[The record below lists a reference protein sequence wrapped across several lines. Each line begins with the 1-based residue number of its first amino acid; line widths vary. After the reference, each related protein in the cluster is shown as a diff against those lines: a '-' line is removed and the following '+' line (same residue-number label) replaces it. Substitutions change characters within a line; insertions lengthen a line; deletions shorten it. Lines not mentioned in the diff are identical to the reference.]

1 MQRITPWLW
10 LAAAGALLQLVAIN
24 LDFYTFE
31 GEAKDAWFG
40 VPHASGLILLSA
52 GVAIV
57 FLIAL
62 AANRQPLRGRAVG
75 LWVGLVGLA
84 ATFWIGYRMLV
95 PPFGETPGANNTI
108 GLFGSC
114 YFFCLPGSDGDAPAD
129 VLFGMWLGFV
139 GCISVAVGGLAHAFS
154 RKGRETPANPT
165 IAREQG
171 GMTPYLGVAALGSVA
186 MFVFGYTIFTFYT
199 TTADDGGAVAWSG
212 WVPTPQTGNMVL
224 LGMALVLGLVWFA
237 RRERSPASPA
247 ALGGI
252 IAAIGAVVGI
262 RILFRIIEPPFG
274 DGADI
279 GLAAYLSL
287 LGALAIVAAGIAQAI
302 KMGSTAGGEA
312 RSASPTAADPA

>member
-1 MQRITPWLW
+1 MQRITPWLG
-10 LAAAGALLQLVAIN
+10 LVAVGALLQLVAVTT
-24 LDFYTFE
+24 DFYRFE

-40 VPHASGLILLSA
+40 IPHASGLIVLSA

-84 ATFWIGYRMLV
+84 ATIWIGYRMLV
-95 PPFGETPGANNTI
+95 PPFGETPGTNNTI

-114 YFFCLPGSDGDAPAD
+114 YFICIPGSEGDAPAD
-129 VLFGMWLGFV
+129 VLFGMWLAFV

-165 IAREQG
+165 IAREQA

-186 MFVFGYTIFTFYT
+186 MFVFGYTIFTFFT
-199 TTADDGGAVAWSG
+199 TQDGQVSWSG
-212 WVPTPQTGNMVL
+212 WVPTPQTGNLVL

-237 RRERSPASPA
+237 RRGRSPASPA
-247 ALGGI
+247 ALGGV
-252 IAAIGAVVGI
+252 IAVIGAVVGA
-262 RILFRIIEPPFG
+262 RILYRMIEPPFG
-274 DGADI
+274 GGGGTAL

-287 LGALAIVAAGIAQAI
+287 LGAVAIVAAGVAQAI
-302 KMGSTAGGEA
+302 TLRRAAGGGA
-312 RSASPTAADPA
+312 RSAPPTAADPA

>member
-1 MQRITPWLW
+1 MQRITPWLG
-10 LAAAGALLQLVAIN
+10 LAAAGALLQLVALN

-84 ATFWIGYRMLV
+84 ATIWIGYRMLV
-95 PPFGETPGANNTI
+95 PPFGETPGTNNTI

-114 YFFCLPGSDGDAPAD
+114 YFICIPGSDGDAPAD

-165 IAREQG
+165 IAREQA

-186 MFVFGYTIFTFYT
+186 MFVFGYTIFTFFT
-199 TTADDGGAVAWSG
+199 TQDGQVAWSG

-237 RRERSPASPA
+237 RRGRSPASPA
-247 ALGGI
+247 ALGGV
-252 IAAIGAVVGI
+252 IAVIGAVVGA
-262 RILFRIIEPPFG
+262 RILYRMIVPPFG
-274 DGADI
+274 DMSADI

-287 LGALAIVAAGIAQAI
+287 LGVVAVVAAGIAQAVT
-302 KMGSTAGGEA
+302 MRRAAGDEA
-312 RSASPTAADPA
+312 HGASPTAEDPA